1 MNPHNLS
8 PGTCCTSII
17 VNCNPCDRTFESV
30 VILKNHN
37 MCMDEDMV
45 QRPSCSATA
54 ALPSMHW
61 RTAFGGVL
69 QQWCKI
75 KYSIPQYCFA
85 RHWHCTES
93 SSIECTGALTGGRRV
108 TYAPRSVSI
117 SPTLLPYCSFSA
129 SYSTITQPKS
139 STINRELSEHLQKQL
154 KTLKWFLTAYQRITI
169 IEILVTTSITKNMS
183 SS

>member
-17 VNCNPCDRTFESV
+17 VNWNLVIVLLNLHESWWF
-30 VILKNHN
+30 
-37 MCMDEDMV
+37 
-45 QRPSCSATA
+45 
-54 ALPSMHW
+54 W
-61 RTAFGGVL
+61 RTTRCVWMRTWSRDQAVL
-69 QQWCKI
+69 LLLHYLQCNV
-75 KYSIPQYCFA
+75 A
-85 RHWHCTES
+85 LHDTVS

-129 SYSTITQPKS
+129 SYSAITQPKS
-139 STINRELSEHLQKQL
+139 STINRELSEHLQKRL
-154 KTLKWFLTAYQRITI
+154 KTLKWFLTAEIFWNCIQRVMN

>member
-1 MNPHNLS
+1 M
-8 PGTCCTSII
+8 
-17 VNCNPCDRTFESV
+17 RTWSRDQAVLLLLHYLQCIERLLLV
-30 VILKNHN
+30 V
-37 MCMDEDMV
+37 
-45 QRPSCSATA
+45 CS
-54 ALPSMHW
+54 SE
-61 RTAFGGVL
+61 
-69 QQWCKI
+69 WCKI
-75 KYSIPQYCFA
+75 KYSIPQYCFE
-85 RHWHCTES
+85 RYWLCTVS

-117 SPTLLPYCSFSA
+117 SPTLLPYCPFSA